1 MTVVGSFF
9 SVESLFVAPIVRDN
23 DGLVALTV
31 PVVNALLTADVFLIV
46 LVVNGFEVD
55 RGFVVAVFAL
65 SFAVFFSNIGAVGF
79 EVFAVVGLDAVGLEE
94 VGNLA
99 VVLVVADLSPVT
111 TGFKSSTIFPASGTA
126 DIRCRSGVI
135 VSSSLVVAV
144 SINSTTGKTDT
155 FPVVS
160 VVISSLIRS
169 FNVSSG
175 SLGFSSEN
183 MD

>member
-46 LVVNGFEVD
+46 LVVNGFEVAG
-55 RGFVVAVFAL
+55 GFVVAVFAL
-65 SFAVFFSNIGAVGF
+65 SFAVFFSNIGAVDF
-79 EVFAVVGLDAVGLEE
+79 EVFAVVGLDAVGLE